1 MFVSDRQRR
10 TEMEGNMKALITG
23 ASSEIGK
30 AIAKELSLR
39 GYDLI
44 LVARN
49 IQKLKELQ
57 TQINTHIEV
66 VCMDIS
72 KEENCYQLYKEYKD
86 INVLINDAGL
96 RDCGYFY
103 QTSLEKDIQMIHTN
117 IIGLHVLTK
126 LYLQDM
132 KEKDHGT
139 ILNVASIGGFM
150 PGPLMATYYA

>member
-1 MFVSDRQRR
+1 
-10 TEMEGNMKALITG
+10 MKALITG
-23 ASSEIGK
+23 VSSEIGK

-96 RDCGYFY
+96 RDCDYFY

>member
-1 MFVSDRQRR
+1 
-10 TEMEGNMKALITG
+10 MKALITG

-103 QTSLEKDIQMIHTN
+103 QTSLEKDIEMIHTN
-117 IIGLHVLTK
+117 VIGLHVLTK

>member
-1 MFVSDRQRR
+1 
-10 TEMEGNMKALITG
+10 MKALITG
-23 ASSEIGK
+23 ASLEIGK

-150 PGPLMATYYA
+150 PGPLMATYYAKKLMSLGYQKL

>member
-1 MFVSDRQRR
+1 
-10 TEMEGNMKALITG
+10 MKALITG

-103 QTSLEKDIQMIHTN
+103 QTSLEKDIQMIHTH
-117 IIGLHVLTK
+117 IIGLHVLPN

>member
-1 MFVSDRQRR
+1 
-10 TEMEGNMKALITG
+10 MKALITG

-39 GYDLI
+39 GYNLI

-117 IIGLHVLTK
+117 VIGLHVLTK

>member
-1 MFVSDRQRR
+1 
-10 TEMEGNMKALITG
+10 MKALITG

-117 IIGLHVLTK
+117 IIGLNVLTK

-132 KEKDHGT
+132 KEKNHGT

-150 PGPLMATYYA
+150 PGPLMVTYYA

>member
-1 MFVSDRQRR
+1 
-10 TEMEGNMKALITG
+10 MKALITG
-23 ASSEIGK
+23 ASLEIGK

-86 INVLINDAGL
+86 INDLINDAGL

>member
-1 MFVSDRQRR
+1 
-10 TEMEGNMKALITG
+10 MKALITG
-23 ASSEIGK
+23 ASLEIGK

-150 PGPLMATYYA
+150 PGPLLATYYA

>member
-1 MFVSDRQRR
+1 
-10 TEMEGNMKALITG
+10 MKALITG
-23 ASSEIGK
+23 ASLEIGK
-30 AIAKELSLR
+30 AIAEELSLR

-117 IIGLHVLTK
+117 VIGLHVLTK

>member
-1 MFVSDRQRR
+1 
-10 TEMEGNMKALITG
+10 MKALITG
-23 ASSEIGK
+23 ASLEIGK

>member
-1 MFVSDRQRR
+1 
-10 TEMEGNMKALITG
+10 MKAVVLFKDG
-23 ASSEIGK
+23 FE
-30 AIAKELSLR
+30 ELE
-39 GYDLI
+39 
-44 LVARN
+44 A
-49 IQKLKELQ
+49 
-57 TQINTHIEV
+57 
-66 VCMDIS
+66 
-72 KEENCYQLYKEYKD
+72 LYKEYKD

-117 IIGLHVLTK
+117 VIGLHVLTK

-132 KEKDHGT
+132 KEKDHRT

>member
-1 MFVSDRQRR
+1 
-10 TEMEGNMKALITG
+10 MKALITG
-23 ASSEIGK
+23 ASLEIGK

-150 PGPLMATYYA
+150 PGPLMDTYYA

>member
-1 MFVSDRQRR
+1 
-10 TEMEGNMKALITG
+10 MEGNMKALITG
-23 ASSEIGK
+23 ASLEIGK

>member
-1 MFVSDRQRR
+1 
-10 TEMEGNMKALITG
+10 MKALITG
-23 ASSEIGK
+23 ASLEIGK

-49 IQKLKELQ
+49 IQKLKEIQ

>member
-1 MFVSDRQRR
+1 
-10 TEMEGNMKALITG
+10 MKALITG
-23 ASSEIGK
+23 ASLEIGK

-117 IIGLHVLTK
+117 VIGLHVLTK

>member
-1 MFVSDRQRR
+1 
-10 TEMEGNMKALITG
+10 MKALITG
-23 ASSEIGK
+23 ASSKIGK

>member
-1 MFVSDRQRR
+1 
-10 TEMEGNMKALITG
+10 MKALITG

-39 GYDLI
+39 GYDFI

-117 IIGLHVLTK
+117 VIGLHVLTK

>member
-1 MFVSDRQRR
+1 
-10 TEMEGNMKALITG
+10 MKALITG

-150 PGPLMATYYA
+150 PGPLMVTYYA

>member
-1 MFVSDRQRR
+1 
-10 TEMEGNMKALITG
+10 MKALITG
-23 ASSEIGK
+23 ASSGIGK
-30 AIAKELSLR
+30 AIAIELSLQ

-117 IIGLHVLTK
+117 VIGLHVLTK

>member
-1 MFVSDRQRR
+1 
-10 TEMEGNMKALITG
+10 MKALITG
-23 ASSEIGK
+23 ASSQIGK

>member
-1 MFVSDRQRR
+1 
-10 TEMEGNMKALITG
+10 MKALITG

>member
-1 MFVSDRQRR
+1 MF
-10 TEMEGNMKALITG
+10 MLALITG
-23 ASSEIGK
+23 ASSGIGRDM
-30 AIAKELSLR
+30 ARILSER

>member
-1 MFVSDRQRR
+1 
-10 TEMEGNMKALITG
+10 MKALITG

-57 TQINTHIEV
+57 AQINTHIEV

-103 QTSLEKDIQMIHTN
+103 QTSLEKDIQLIHTN

-150 PGPLMATYYA
+150 PGPLIATYYA

>member
-1 MFVSDRQRR
+1 
-10 TEMEGNMKALITG
+10 MKALITG
-23 ASSEIGK
+23 ASLEIGK

-150 PGPLMATYYA
+150 PGPLMVTYYA

>member
-1 MFVSDRQRR
+1 
-10 TEMEGNMKALITG
+10 
-23 ASSEIGK
+23 
-30 AIAKELSLR
+30 
-39 GYDLI
+39 
-44 LVARN
+44 
-49 IQKLKELQ
+49 
-57 TQINTHIEV
+57 
-66 VCMDIS
+66 MDIS

-132 KEKDHGT
+132 KEKIMEQFSMSPLLVDLCLVLLWPH
-139 ILNVASIGGFM
+139 IM
-150 PGPLMATYYA
+150 PKKLMSLGYQKL

>member
-1 MFVSDRQRR
+1 
-10 TEMEGNMKALITG
+10 MKALITG

-72 KEENCYQLYKEYKD
+72 KEENCYQLYNEYKD

>member
-1 MFVSDRQRR
+1 
-10 TEMEGNMKALITG
+10 MKALITG
-23 ASSEIGK
+23 ASLEIGK

-86 INVLINDAGL
+86 INVLINDTGL

>member
-1 MFVSDRQRR
+1 
-10 TEMEGNMKALITG
+10 MKALITG

-132 KEKDHGT
+132 KEKNHGT

-150 PGPLMATYYA
+150 PGPLMVTYYA

>member
-1 MFVSDRQRR
+1 
-10 TEMEGNMKALITG
+10 MKALITG

-139 ILNVASIGGFM
+139 ILNVASIGGFI

>member
-1 MFVSDRQRR
+1 
-10 TEMEGNMKALITG
+10 MKALITG

-132 KEKDHGT
+132 KEKNHGT

>member
-1 MFVSDRQRR
+1 
-10 TEMEGNMKALITG
+10 MKALITG
-23 ASSEIGK
+23 ASLEIGK

-103 QTSLEKDIQMIHTN
+103 QTSLEKDIQMNHTN

>member
-1 MFVSDRQRR
+1 
-10 TEMEGNMKALITG
+10 MKALITG

-117 IIGLHVLTK
+117 VIGLHVLTK

>member
-1 MFVSDRQRR
+1 
-10 TEMEGNMKALITG
+10 MKALITG
-23 ASSEIGK
+23 AALEIGK